1 MKNKLIVISSIVVC
15 FFISL
20 GFVADDDLLK
30 KLLENFSTYQQKNI
44 QEKVYLHTDK
54 PYYSIGDDIWFK
66 AYVVDAQ
73 FLTPSPLSSILNVD
87 LINQKD
93 SIKRTLRIPLVA
105 GFGYGNFKLTDSLEE
120 GNYRLRAYTTW
131 MRNFGDDFFF
141 DRTIKIGNSWSN
153 QVITTVNYEFAKEGN
168 NEKVTAL
175 INYSNIE
182 GFPYAN
188 KEVNYNVV
196 LDFRNLAKG
205 KAITDSKGNVT
216 INFTNDKPFLAK
228 TGNLNTTL
236 KIAENTVVNKQIPIK
251 GTSSD
256 IDVQFFPEGGDLIEN
271 NRGRVAFKAVGSDG
285 LGKKV
290 SGYVQDLEGNKVVN
304 FASKHLG
311 MGVFTLMPVSSTQ
324 LEAVVTFEDGSVK
337 KIKLPAIKAE
347 GINVSINS
355 NYQDSILVKVNANA
369 VFLEKNKGKTYTVV
383 AQNSGTVLFTAK
395 SALNATSF
403 ATKLPKLRFPS
414 GITQFTLFNEFML
427 PVSER
432 LIFIAPKDTLAINLI
447 TDEQEYKQRGK
458 TKMSISVK
466 NPNGK
471 PTIGSFSMSVVD
483 ENLVST
489 EEEKLHTIFTDLLL
503 VSDLKGHIENPN
515 YYFTNINEE
524 KLYNLDVL
532 MMTQGWRRFKWQNI
546 TNNSYPLLNYKPE
559 QTLSISGRVTQ
570 GRDKPVVG
578 GTVTLFSSIGQSFL
592 LQAKTNDL
600 GEFKIDSLYF
610 PDSTKF
616 VVQARTNKGNKNV
629 DIELYNNPL
638 QIVTQNPNWPEL
650 SININQS
657 MLAYLKNSKTQYE
670 AWLRNGTVS
679 RSIML
684 GEVRVVETRP
694 VAENSTNLNGAGNA
708 DKVFTEKDLQ
718 NVFSIQQ
725 AIQGRVA
732 GLNFIGNVPYIR
744 NQPAQV
750 IMDGMFVEADFLTT
764 IPPQDVESIEILKSI
779 AYTAIYGSNG
789 GGGLIII
796 TTKRGKSGYSTN
808 TYAPGLVT
816 YNPIGIFEPK
826 EFYVPNYEISST
838 NANTAD
844 LRTTIYWNPKIITD
858 SIGKAKVEFYNADG
872 NGNYKIILEGMDL
885 NAHIGRK
892 VIRYK
897 VTP

>member
-196 LDFRNLAKG
+196 LDFRKLAKG
-205 KAITDSKGNVT
+205 KAITDSNGNVI

-236 KIAENTVVNKQIPIK
+236 KIAENTVINKQIPIK

-256 IDVQFFPEGGDLIEN
+256 VDVQFFPEGGDLIEN

-311 MGVFTLMPVSSTQ
+311 MGVFTIMPVSSTQ

-466 NPNGK
+466 DSNGK
-471 PTIGSFSMSVVD
+471 PTFGSFSMSVVD

-515 YYFTNINEE
+515 YYFNNINEE

-559 QTLSISGRVTQ
+559 KTLSVSGRVTQ
-570 GRDKPVVG
+570 GREKPVVG

-885 NAHIGRK
+885 NGHIGRK

>member
-1 MKNKLIVISSIVVC
+1 MKNKLIAVLSIIAC

-30 KLLENFSTYQQKNI
+30 KLLENFSTYHQKNI

-54 PYYSIGDDIWFK
+54 PYYSIGDEIWFK

-73 FLTPSPLSSILNVD
+73 SLTPTPQSSILNVD

-93 SIKRTLRIPLVA
+93 SIKRTLRIPLIA
-105 GFGYGNFKLTDSLEE
+105 GFGNGNFKLTDSLEE

-141 DRTIKIGNSWSN
+141 DRTLKIGNSWSN
-153 QVITTVNYEFAKEGN
+153 QVITTANYAFSKDGN
-168 NEKVTAL
+168 NEKVTAQ
-175 INYSNIE
+175 INYSNID
-182 GFPYAN
+182 GYPYAN
-188 KEVNYNVV
+188 KEVNYSVI

-205 KAITDSKGNVT
+205 KAITDDKGNVT
-216 INFTNDKPFLAK
+216 INFVNDKPFLSK

-236 KIAENTVVNKQIPIK
+236 KIAENTSVNKQIPIK
-251 GTSSD
+251 GTSND
-256 IDVQFFPEGGDLIEN
+256 VTVQFFPEGGDLVEN
-271 NRGRVAFKAVGSDG
+271 IRTRIAFKAVGSDG
-285 LGKKV
+285 LGANVK
-290 SGYVQDLEGNKVVN
+290 GYVQDIEGKKVVN
-304 FASKHLG
+304 LASKHLG
-311 MGVFTLMPVSSTQ
+311 MGVFTFMPFSSTQ
-324 LEAVVTFEDGSVK
+324 LEAVITFDDGSEK
-337 KIKLPAIKAE
+337 KIKLPVVKPE
-347 GINVSINS
+347 GINLSINS
-355 NYQDSILVKVNANA
+355 NYSDSVLVKVNTNP
-369 VFLEKNKGKTYTVV
+369 VFLEKNKGKIF
-383 AQNSGTVLFTAK
+383 TVLAQSNGNIVFTAK
-395 SALNATSF
+395 SPLNGLNFS
-403 ATKLPKLRFPS
+403 TKLPKSRFQS

-432 LIFIAPKDTLAINLI
+432 LVFIAPKDTLAINLT
-447 TDEQEYKQRGK
+447 TDKVNYKQRGK
-458 TKMSISVK
+458 TKIDLEVK
-466 NPNGK
+466 DPNGK
-471 PTIGSFSMSVVD
+471 PIVGSFSLSVID
-483 ENLVST
+483 ENLVNT

-503 VSDLKGHIENPN
+503 VSDIKGHIENPN
-515 YYFTNINEE
+515 YYFTNINDE
-524 KLYNLDVL
+524 KLNNLDVL

-546 TNNSYPLLNYKPE
+546 VNNSYPLLNYKPE
-559 QTLSISGRVTQ
+559 QTLFVSGRITQ
-570 GRDKPVVG
+570 GKDKPVVG

-885 NAHIGRK
+885 NGHIGRK